1 MSNYLLGGLVALFL
15 GAIWVGLNKFGA
27 LDEQV
32 YYLGVKVEKFDKQTQ
47 GKAAVKN
54 KPESKDQDRVDVKAM
69 QERIGKLE
77 ADIAALQQTGAK
89 PAKSVEPARPER
101 PEPKPIVVR
110 KFTSRADGKIIDAQL
125 VAVDG
130 VKVTIRRIDGQEFTL
145 PIAKLTPEDQIYIAE
160 HAASIVPVSA
170 QEGGSKPA
178 SDGEKINFDDIFK
191 K

>member
-1 MSNYLLGGLVALFL
+1 MSNYLLGGLIALFL

-27 LDEQV
+27 LNEQV
-32 YYLGVKVEKFDKQTQ
+32 YYLGVKVEKLGKQTQ
-47 GKAAVKN
+47 GKAVVKN
-54 KPESKDQDRVDVKAM
+54 EPESKDQDPADVKAM

-77 ADIAALQQTGAK
+77 ADIAALQQTGEK
-89 PAKSVEPARPER
+89 PAKSVEPAR

-110 KFTSRADGKIIDAQL
+110 KFTNRVDGKTIDAQL

-130 VKVTIRRIDGQEFTL
+130 IKVTIRRIDGQEFTL
-145 PIAKLTPEDQIYIAE
+145 PIARLTPEDQIYIAE

-178 SDGEKINFDDIFK
+178 SDGAKLSVDDLFK
-191 K
+191 Q